1 MAPPSSVKGDD
12 APFVLSWYEIDTLSL
27 RPELSSCFSELL
39 ILGPCALHP
48 CEVVKLRALK
58 RALERELAS
67 AQAREL
73 DTMSSPPQSSA
84 RPIPPVN
91 PGSSLVAVPRR
102 DSTGS
107 TPSETSGPSLLLPG
121 SAADAAPTAMPIL
134 TLSDD
139 SLSPSL
145 ANAEGLASPADRS
158 PREMLRRA
166 SLSANELVLTAV
178 RTALER
184 HPSFGRKLGIKLVPP
199 QMGRS
204 LSDGST
210 GRAPS
215 SPRMEKTQAA
225 AAAAAAAGARGPPLF
240 SRGYWGSRACGRHT
254 FYVVITLALLIIA
267 SQQFRLQRN
276 FKKETI
282 VVHRELRRKG
292 GPWDALSN
300 PAVRNALTAQARHGA
315 RTRMHACVCACV
327 CMCVRACVR
336 ARATRGLAGRRA
348 HYGYTHYGYP
358 LWLHPL
364 WLHPLWPCLLWRYSL
379 WQGALIG
386 VNFFLA
392 FRGVQ
397 IWQLIQRVKVIQIL
411 HRVGWVA
418 PLTQRGGRLL
428 HATTLPVRGLVR
440 GLTSPGRAVAATL
453 AHRRKLDASPMRW
466 QQRW

>member
-1 MAPPSSVKGDD
+1 M
-12 APFVLSWYEIDTLSL
+12 
-27 RPELSSCFSELL
+27 
-39 ILGPCALHP
+39 
-48 CEVVKLRALK
+48 
-58 RALERELAS
+58 
-67 AQAREL
+67 
-73 DTMSSPPQSSA
+73 SSA

-300 PAVRNALTAQARHGA
+300 PAVRNALTAQVRQGA
-315 RTRMHACVCACV
+315 CTRMHPCVCACMCSV
-327 CMCVRACVR
+327 CARMCVR

-348 HYGYTHYGYP
+348 HDGYTYYGYTHYGYT
-358 LWLHPL
+358 H
-364 WLHPLWPCLLWRYSL
+364 C
-379 WQGALIG
+379 G
-386 VNFFLA
+386 
-392 FRGVQ
+392 
-397 IWQLIQRVKVIQIL
+397 
-411 HRVGWVA
+411 
-418 PLTQRGGRLL
+418 
-428 HATTLPVRGLVR
+428 HACHGDTR
-440 GLTSPGRAVAATL
+440 SGRA
-453 AHRRKLDASPMRW
+453 R
-466 QQRW
+466 

>member
-1 MAPPSSVKGDD
+1 
-12 APFVLSWYEIDTLSL
+12 
-27 RPELSSCFSELL
+27 
-39 ILGPCALHP
+39 
-48 CEVVKLRALK
+48 
-58 RALERELAS
+58 
-67 AQAREL
+67 
-73 DTMSSPPQSSA
+73 
-84 RPIPPVN
+84 
-91 PGSSLVAVPRR
+91 
-102 DSTGS
+102 
-107 TPSETSGPSLLLPG
+107 
-121 SAADAAPTAMPIL
+121 MPIL

-145 ANAEGLASPADRS
+145 ADAEGLASPADRS
-158 PREMLRRA
+158 PRELLRRA

-210 GRAPS
+210 GRVPS

-300 PAVRNALTAQARHGA
+300 PAVRNALTAQVRQGA
-315 RTRMHACVCACV
+315 CTRMHPCVCACMCSV
-327 CMCVRACVR
+327 CARMCVR

-348 HYGYTHYGYP
+348 HDGYTYYGYTHYGYT
-358 LWLHPL
+358 H
-364 WLHPLWPCLLWRYSL
+364 C
-379 WQGALIG
+379 G
-386 VNFFLA
+386 
-392 FRGVQ
+392 
-397 IWQLIQRVKVIQIL
+397 
-411 HRVGWVA
+411 
-418 PLTQRGGRLL
+418 
-428 HATTLPVRGLVR
+428 HACYGDTR
-440 GLTSPGRAVAATL
+440 SGRA
-453 AHRRKLDASPMRW
+453 R
-466 QQRW
+466 

>member
-1 MAPPSSVKGDD
+1 M
-12 APFVLSWYEIDTLSL
+12 
-27 RPELSSCFSELL
+27 
-39 ILGPCALHP
+39 
-48 CEVVKLRALK
+48 
-58 RALERELAS
+58 
-67 AQAREL
+67 
-73 DTMSSPPQSSA
+73 SSA

-158 PREMLRRA
+158 PRELLRRA

-300 PAVRNALTAQARHGA
+300 PAVRNALTAQVRQGA
-315 RTRMHACVCACV
+315 CTRMHPCVCACMCSV
-327 CMCVRACVR
+327 CARMCVR

-348 HYGYTHYGYP
+348 HDGCTHYGYTHHGYTHCGHACYGDT
-358 LWLHPL
+358 
-364 WLHPLWPCLLWRYSL
+364 RS
-379 WQGALIG
+379 
-386 VNFFLA
+386 
-392 FRGVQ
+392 
-397 IWQLIQRVKVIQIL
+397 
-411 HRVGWVA
+411 
-418 PLTQRGGRLL
+418 
-428 HATTLPVRGLVR
+428 
-440 GLTSPGRAVAATL
+440 GRA
-453 AHRRKLDASPMRW
+453 R
-466 QQRW
+466 